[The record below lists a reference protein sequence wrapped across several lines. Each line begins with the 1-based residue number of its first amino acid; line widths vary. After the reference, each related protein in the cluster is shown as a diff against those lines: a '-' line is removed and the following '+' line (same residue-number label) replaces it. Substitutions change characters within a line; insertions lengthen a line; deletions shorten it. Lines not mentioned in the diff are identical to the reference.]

1 MKTRMKVLLSTV
13 TALVCLSVG
22 IGMGS
27 VALTLPDQLAILAH
41 KLFGCALPE
50 RISDVSVSILWTIRL
65 PRVLTAFLTGAALSV
80 SGTVMQSVL
89 CNPLASSYTLGVSSG
104 ASLGAALVMLSGF
117 SLLGR
122 FTLPLTGFLFGLGTV
137 VLAMRLTARFDQGFS
152 SQTIVLTGMVL
163 SLFVSALLT
172 LLTSFAGDR
181 LKQLVFWQMGSFSGQ
196 SWENVRLIAPM
207 LLVCLLLLM
216 RRATEMDLMTFGD
229 EQAQSAGVPVRR
241 VKRALLLLST
251 LLSGSVISFVGVI
264 GFVDLIAPHVVRR
277 LFGSRHILTLPM
289 SALFGG
295 SLLTLCDLLS
305 RTLLSPRELPV
316 GAITALV
323 GAPFFAYLFLRGRKE
338 GEGC

>member
-1 MKTRMKVLLSTV
+1 MKTRMKVLLSL
-13 TALVCLSVG
+13 AALLVCLFLG
-22 IGMGS
+22 IGVGS
-27 VALTLPDQLAILAH
+27 VSIALPDQIAILSH
-41 KLFGCALPE
+41 KLLGCALPE
-50 RISDVSVSILWTIRL
+50 RIPAVSISILWTIRL
-65 PRVLTAFLTGAALSV
+65 PRVLTALLTGAALSV

-89 CNPLASSYTLGVSSG
+89 RNPLASSYTLGVSSG

-117 SLLGR
+117 SLLGS
-122 FTLPLTGFLFGLGTV
+122 FTLPAAGFLFGAGTV

-172 LLTSFAGDR
+172 LLTTFAGDR
-181 LKQLVFWQMGSFSGQ
+181 LKQLVYWQMGSFSGQ
-196 SWENVRLIAPM
+196 SWESLRLIAPV
-207 LLVCLLLLM
+207 LLVCLPLLL
-216 RRATEMDLMTFGD
+216 RLSAEMDLLTFGD

-241 VKRALLLLST
+241 VKTLLLALST

-277 LFGSRHILTLPM
+277 LFGSRHRLTLPM

-295 SLLTLCDLLS
+295 AFLVLCDLLS
-305 RTLLSPRELPV
+305 RTLLAPRELPV

-323 GAPFFAYLFLRGRKE
+323 GAPFFAWLFLRGRKE
-338 GEGC
+338 G